1 MARVQYIE
9 RDQLNEEGRRVF
21 DHIAE
26 TRGSIEP
33 NTPMP
38 NSFRALMNSPKAAEA
53 VGQLGEYLRLN
64 TSLDPTV
71 REIAIISVAR
81 HTNSDYEW
89 AHHEPIA
96 REVGVRPEVI
106 ESIRIGR
113 APMGLPAKE
122 GVFAQAAKELALD
135 GDLTDRTF
143 QAIEHLLG
151 PQAVVEFIT
160 LVGYYAMLSVAL
172 RALGVELDEGL
183 ESGLNS

>member
-9 RDQLNEEGRRVF
+9 RDQLNEDGQRIF
-21 DHIAE
+21 DRIAE

-33 NTPMP
+33 DTPMP

-53 VGQLGEYLRLN
+53 VGQLGEYLRLH
-64 TSLDPTV
+64 TTLDPVV

-89 AHHEPIA
+89 VHHEPIA
-96 REVGVRPEVI
+96 REVGVRPQVI
-106 ESIRIGR
+106 ESIRTGR

-122 GVFAQAAKELALD
+122 GVFAQAAKELVLN

-151 PQAVVEFIT
+151 PQAVVEFVA

-172 RALGVELDEGL
+172 RALGVEMEEGL
-183 ESGLNS
+183 ESDLDG